1 MKNLYDE
8 DYYERGIENGVS
20 CYTNYRWLPELTI
33 PMAATMIEYL
43 GIDMGDRILDF
54 GCAKGYL
61 VKAFRLLHR
70 EAYGFDISDY
80 ARENAHDDIRKYVSN
95 DLRMWGGMDWVI
107 SKDVFEHISYEEIDK
122 WISDLSKI
130 SKNAFVIVP
139 LGENGR
145 YIVPAYE
152 LDATHI
158 IRENLEWWKKKL
170 EENGF
175 HVKSAEY
182 KVPFIKENWNKWE
195 YGNGFFVAETQV
207 KNLF

>member
-95 DLRMWGGMDWVI
+95 DLRMWGG
-107 SKDVFEHISYEEIDK
+107 YG
-122 WISDLSKI
+122 
-130 SKNAFVIVP
+130 
-139 LGENGR
+139 LGN
-145 YIVPAYE
+145 
-152 LDATHI
+152 
-158 IRENLEWWKKKL
+158 
-170 EENGF
+170 
-175 HVKSAEY
+175 
-182 KVPFIKENWNKWE
+182 IKRCI
-195 YGNGFFVAETQV
+195 
-207 KNLF
+207 